1 LLAGVDFVRGL
12 EQSANFPFVSAN
24 IVDKESG
31 ELLFKQHIV
40 VERGGLI
47 VGITGITSKI
57 PDIIEN
63 LTLKDPVQA
72 ANEALAYLEKKSDYQ
87 IVLFNGYQDEAKT
100 VRQQLISADFMFLSG
115 DTRNPK
121 HRAKNP
127 ESGPWLY
134 SLGKQSKYLA
144 ILRLDIRNSQESVN
158 DITTLKA
165 KESFILQQIDRMQQ
179 KDPSKTLEQIYADN
193 PKILDRLHQI
203 QTELESVSDEL
214 AQVGNSAQFDFVPMS
229 RILPDEPLLLNMVT
243 ETLSACDRLAV
254 SNDDHRELL
263 KNTEIDPAIKR
274 QIESKYRAKKSG

>member
-1 LLAGVDFVRGL
+1 
-12 EQSANFPFVSAN
+12 
-24 IVDKESG
+24 
-31 ELLFKQHIV
+31 
-40 VERGGLI
+40 
-47 VGITGITSKI
+47 
-57 PDIIEN
+57 
-63 LTLKDPVQA
+63 
-72 ANEALAYLEKKSDYQ
+72 
-87 IVLFNGYQDEAKT
+87 
-100 VRQQLISADFMFLSG
+100 
-115 DTRNPK
+115 
-121 HRAKNP
+121 
-127 ESGPWLY
+127 
-134 SLGKQSKYLA
+134 
-144 ILRLDIRNSQESVN
+144 
-158 DITTLKA
+158 
-165 KESFILQQIDRMQQ
+165 MQQ